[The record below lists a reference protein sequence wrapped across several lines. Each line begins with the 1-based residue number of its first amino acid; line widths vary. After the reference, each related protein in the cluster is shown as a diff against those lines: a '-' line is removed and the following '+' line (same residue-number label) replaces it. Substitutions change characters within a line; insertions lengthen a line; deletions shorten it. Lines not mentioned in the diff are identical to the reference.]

1 MPVNLKQIPPPAARP
16 AFPKWWVWL
25 LLLLGGL
32 LAGTAWA
39 ILVNKET
46 SEINAA
52 EFWEIA
58 LVFPALFWLI
68 LLMLRIAWYKGLQAT
83 ADGSNKEREQ
93 IIQREIRRGRRS
105 LAVLG
110 VSLRSAL
117 REPDDLDGQMQWNA
131 LQEKTQ
137 ALKTQA
143 SWQSNEGIR
152 HSRLIR
158 IGNET
163 AEQLLS
169 RELSGMLKELSHVL
183 TSVPADVPL
192 ALLVENNSSLSD
204 SQIQSI
210 WQQSWTASHIQQ
222 SVMRIEGRGL
232 EVVDQWLDHHMNE
245 PSMLL
250 VAALQLA
257 PEQVEGT
264 AEAVVGLLLGSGT
277 QIAADLTPLATLHR
291 PEQAQGISNQDFNYA
306 LERAF
311 DWVPIPAKAVPGG
324 WLVGVD
330 MMWNQTIATG
340 LIALSSPIN
349 TGQNLHNL
357 DSSLGYPG
365 PAAPWLAIACA
376 TGKSSGGEPQLIVS
390 GDGLADTPLW
400 VTMVTP
406 ASELQG

>member
-1 MPVNLKQIPPPAARP
+1 MSVNLKKIPPPVARP

-25 LLLLGGL
+25 LLLLGGVL
-32 LAGTAWA
+32 TGTAWA
-39 ILVNKET
+39 ILSNKER

-52 EFWEIA
+52 EFWETA
-58 LVFPALFWLI
+58 LIFPALFWLI
-68 LLMLRIAWYKGLQAT
+68 LLMLRIAWYKGQQTT
-83 ADGSNKEREQ
+83 ADGSDKEREQ

-131 LQEKTQ
+131 LQEKVQ

-143 SWQSNEGIR
+143 SWQSDEGIR

-158 IGNET
+158 IGDET
-163 AEQLLS
+163 PEQLLS
-169 RELSGMLKELSHVL
+169 RELSHTLEELSRVL
-183 TSVPADVPL
+183 ASVPADVPL
-192 ALLVENNSSLSD
+192 ALLVENNTSLPD
-204 SQIQSI
+204 SKIQTI
-210 WQQSWTASHIQQ
+210 WQRSWDAGHIRQP
-222 SVMRIEGRGL
+222 VTHIEGKGL
-232 EVVDQWLDHHMNE
+232 EVVDRWLDHHMNE
-245 PSMLL
+245 PLMLL
-250 VAALQLA
+250 VVAFQLA

-264 AEAVVGLLLGSGT
+264 AEAIVGLLLGNGT
-277 QIAADLTPLATLHR
+277 QIAADLTPMATLHR
-291 PEQAQGISNQDFNYA
+291 PELMHGMSNQDFHYA

-311 DWVPIPAKAVPGG
+311 DWVPLLAKAVPSG
-324 WLVGVD
+324 WLVGID
-330 MMWNQTIATG
+330 AMWSQTIAAG

-349 TGQNLHNL
+349 TGRNLHNL

-376 TGKSSGGEPQLIVS
+376 TGLSSGGEPQLIVS

-406 ASELQG
+406 VDELQS